1 MTGFLL
7 QGLTIV
13 WLGGI
18 KHASDWQKRGEQAWE
33 WWCKLGLWLI
43 GIGIAIGIAAL
54 VFAGLA
60 SYLSSLDKGTVLI
73 ASLLLMIL
81 LALWRIGCQMRNR

>member
-1 MTGFLL
+1 M
-7 QGLTIV
+7 